1 LRNIPIDYFFKN
13 FCCKGG
19 KDVSLSSGLVRNKCR
34 FVHFSFTFYIE
45 GLLKES
51 WKGLVK
57 EGKWPI
63 LENKLKVTFGRQRWK
78 IIIDTV

>member
-1 LRNIPIDYFFKN
+1 
-13 FCCKGG
+13 
-19 KDVSLSSGLVRNKCR
+19 
-34 FVHFSFTFYIE
+34 VHFSFTFYIE